1 MRIAKIKIFIF
12 LLILSLFEVSLT
24 LNSHSYAQQEK
35 ALPKLI
41 DLGAQ
46 GCLPCKLMK
55 PILKELQTEYAGSLI
70 VEVFDIHEKPD
81 IGKKYNVRLIPTQ
94 IFYDK
99 NGKELY
105 RHVGFMSKKEIII
118 TFERLGIT
126 LKKNTVKK

>member
-1 MRIAKIKIFIF
+1 MGFSNTKICIFALALSFIIAFPTF
-12 LLILSLFEVSLT
+12 
-24 LNSHSYAQQEK
+24 NGHAQQEK
-35 ALPKLI
+35 NLPKLI
-41 DLGAQ
+41 DLGSKN
-46 GCLPCKLMK
+46 CLPCKLMK

-105 RHVGFMSKKEIII
+105 RHVGFMSKKEIIS
-118 TFERLGIT
+118 TFERFGIT
-126 LKKNTVKK
+126 LKKTSQRK